1 VAVKITTSALTKE
14 LQGEEITPDHVIDT
28 LKRIELMAAALRQA
42 VEWMTR
48 GYDAKKGTL
57 KRSLGANAVL
67 LAGLTRSG
75 CRVDGSCARIRP
87 QTATKGRARKGT
99 QAK

>member
-1 VAVKITTSALTKE
+1 MAVKITTSALNKE

-28 LKRIELMAAALRQA
+28 LRRIELMTAALRQA
-42 VEWMTR
+42 VEWMSR
-48 GYDAKKGTL
+48 GEGAKKGTL
-57 KRSLGANAVL
+57 NSSLGTDAVL

-87 QTATKGRARKGT
+87 QKTTKRRER
-99 QAK
+99 